1 MKDLLKYSLISAM
14 MFGAVSCAD
23 LDEEI
28 LDSYTEDFDPANP
41 GVGVKNNVNKATP
54 NDGLSGAFT
63 RVLNGTA
70 NHGGYF
76 SAQEVSSDEAVIT
89 QKGVTGLME
98 ENGLLC
104 IAISLPLPVRVDL
117 KVLIM
122 IPMVVFFSVMT
133 F

>member
-1 MKDLLKYSLISAM
+1 MKDLLKYSLITAM

-54 NDGLSGAFT
+54 NDGLAGAFS
-63 RVLNGTA
+63 RVLDGTA

-76 SAQEVSSDEAVIT
+76 SVQEVSTDEAVIT
-89 QKGVTGLME
+89 QKGG
-98 ENGLLC
+98 
-104 IAISLPLPVRVDL
+104 
-117 KVLIM
+117 
-122 IPMVVFFSVMT
+122 
-133 F
+133 

>member
-1 MKDLLKYSLISAM
+1 MEQPTTVVISLHKKFLRMRLLLPK
-14 MFGAVSCAD
+14 
-23 LDEEI
+23 
-28 LDSYTEDFDPANP
+28 
-41 GVGVKNNVNKATP
+41 
-54 NDGLSGAFT
+54 
-63 RVLNGTA
+63 
-70 NHGGYF
+70 
-76 SAQEVSSDEAVIT
+76 
-89 QKGVTGLME
+89 KGVTGLME